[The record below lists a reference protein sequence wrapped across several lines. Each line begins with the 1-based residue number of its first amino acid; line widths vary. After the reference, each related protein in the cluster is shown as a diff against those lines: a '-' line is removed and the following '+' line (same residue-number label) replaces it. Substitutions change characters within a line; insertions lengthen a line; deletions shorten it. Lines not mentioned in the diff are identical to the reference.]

1 MSGDILSRLHK
12 ELEGTT
18 ANSPAVCELLCEA
31 AEEIERLR
39 VLLAA
44 RERFLKAL
52 LAARDKRGGRRGDD
66 DGAAEVILTGPPKTP
81 RGGSPAFATR
91 LDDGDEL
98 TPSVQN
104 EVPRGLVEQPETGI
118 DNGQHRHS

>member
-1 MSGDILSRLHK
+1 MSDDILSRLHK
-12 ELEGTT
+12 ELAGTT
-18 ANSPAVCELLCEA
+18 ANPPAVWELLCEA

-52 LAARDKRGGRRGDD
+52 RAARDERRGKRGDD
-66 DGAAEVILTGPPKTP
+66 DGAPEVIRTGPPKTP

-91 LDDGDEL
+91 FDTGDEL

-104 EVPRGLVEQPETGI
+104 EVPRRGLVEQPETG
-118 DNGQHRHS
+118 H

>member
-1 MSGDILSRLHK
+1 MSDDILLRLHK

-18 ANSPAVCELLCEA
+18 ANSPAVWELLCEA

-39 VLLAA
+39 VRLAA

-52 LAARDKRGGRRGDD
+52 RAARDKRGGERDDD
-66 DGAAEVILTGPPKTP
+66 DGAPESILTGPPRTP
-81 RGGSPAFATR
+81 RGGSPAFAAR
-91 LDDGDEL
+91 LDAGDEL

-104 EVPRGLVEQPETGI
+104 DVPRRGLVEQ
-118 DNGQHRHS
+118 QSAQQRY

>member
-1 MSGDILSRLHK
+1 MSGNILSRLHK

-44 RERFLKAL
+44 R
-52 LAARDKRGGRRGDD
+52 DKRGGKRGDD

-81 RGGSPAFATR
+81 RGGSPAFAAR
-91 LDDGDEL
+91 LDHGDEL
-98 TPSVQN
+98 TPSV
-104 EVPRGLVEQPETGI
+104 
-118 DNGQHRHS
+118 HSATQGAN

>member
-1 MSGDILSRLHK
+1 MSNDILSRLHN

-39 VLLAA
+39 V
-44 RERFLKAL
+44 R
-52 LAARDKRGGRRGDD
+52 LAARDKRGGKGDD
-66 DGAAEVILTGPPKTP
+66 NDAAPELVLTGRPKRP

-91 LDDGDEL
+91 FSAGDEL
-98 TPSVQN
+98 TPTV
-104 EVPRGLVEQPETGI
+104 
-118 DNGQHRHS
+118 

>member
-1 MSGDILSRLHK
+1 MSNDILSRLHK

-18 ANSPAVCELLCEA
+18 AKSPAVCELLCEA

-52 LAARDKRGGRRGDD
+52 LAARHKRGDD
-66 DGAAEVILTGPPKTP
+66 DGTPEVILTGPPKTP
-81 RGGSPAFATR
+81 RGGSPALAVSLDAAT
-91 LDDGDEL
+91 
-98 TPSVQN
+98 N
-104 EVPRGLVEQPETGI
+104 
-118 DNGQHRHS
+118 

>member
-1 MSGDILSRLHK
+1 MSDDILSRLHK

-52 LAARDKRGGRRGDD
+52 LAARDKRGGGDD
-66 DGAAEVILTGPPKTP
+66 DGAPEVILTGPPKTP

-91 LDDGDEL
+91 LDAGDEL

-104 EVPRGLVEQPETGI
+104 QVPRRGLVEQPETGHW
-118 DNGQHRHS
+118 NR

>member
-1 MSGDILSRLHK
+1 MSDDILSRLHK
-12 ELEGTT
+12 ELAGTT
-18 ANSPAVCELLCEA
+18 ANSPAVCDLLCEA

-39 VLLAA
+39 VRLAS
-44 RERFLKAL
+44 REGFLKAL
-52 LAARDKRGGRRGDD
+52 LAARDKREGKPGDD

-91 LDDGDEL
+91 HVASDGL

-104 EVPRGLVEQPETGI
+104 EVPRGLNSLKPEI
-118 DNGQHRHS
+118 DHGQHRHIA